1 MTKADLIIH
10 PARLRIIQS
19 FGGGRRLTAQELA
32 ALVPDIP
39 RASLYRHL
47 NLLLDGGVLAVVE
60 ERPAR
65 AIQERVYALV
75 ATATNLGP
83 ADYTATDAGDHLRY
97 FSAFLE
103 LLRNDFTRYLR
114 HGAPVNLAVDGVA
127 YYQMPLFLSDDEYEQ
142 FVATMQATLWPII
155 EQRPNP
161 DRRKRLLSIIVM
173 PGVEPAPA
181 SLPAD
186 RAGDEKPVVSARRD
200 TAVRGEKG

>member
-19 FGGGRRLTAQELA
+19 FGGGRRQTAQELA

-47 NLLLDGGVLAVVE
+47 NLLVDAGVLAVVE

-75 ATATNLGP
+75 ATAANVGP
-83 ADYTATDAGDHLRY
+83 ADFTTIDAGDHLRY

-103 LLRNDFTRYLR
+103 LLRNDFTQYIQ
-114 HGAPVNLAVDGVA
+114 HAAPANLAVDGVA

-142 FVATMQATLWPII
+142 LVATLKAALRPII
-155 EQRPNP
+155 AQQPNP

-186 RAGDEKPVVSARRD
+186 RASDEKPVLAARRD
-200 TAVRGEKG
+200 TAVPREKG